1 MARKA
6 KKLQIDEITPQAQ
19 ARILEVLRGL
29 CVEHYRFLSIQ
40 QGHWLNK
47 TEVAKTY

>member
-19 ARILEVLRGL
+19 ARMLEVLRGL
-29 CVEHYRFLSIQ
+29 CVEHYRFFEHSTGTLA
-40 QGHWLNK
+40 
-47 TEVAKTY
+47 E